1 MTPAAPQDGAIAAA
15 PEILIVGAG
24 FSGLAMAM
32 EARKRGFDDV
42 VILEKAEELGG
53 TWRDNTYPG
62 VACDIPSHLYS
73 FADHPKPDWTRAYA
87 EGPEIQR
94 YLLAVAEAEALRPL
108 IRFGRTFRRAAWD
121 DAARRWTVE
130 TEAAGT
136 GAAETFR
143 PRVLVSAVGALHV
156 PATPDLPG
164 LDGFAGP
171 VFHSARWRHDVPLAG
186 RRVAVVGTGASAVQ
200 LVPEIAREAA
210 EVTVFQRTP
219 PYVVP
224 RQDGPIPPWM
234 RALNRALPILPAIRR
249 RLIHA
254 MHEAQHAVFR
264 GRPLAVRLAMRQWRR
279 NMERHIHD
287 PAMREALTPDY
298 RIGCKRILSSND
310 WYPALARPNLRL
322 IPEGVAEIR
331 PNAVVAA
338 SGREAPADV
347 LILATGFHVTDTLG
361 ALDIRGAGGRSLAE
375 AWADGIHAH
384 LGAAVA
390 GFPNLF
396 LLLGPN
402 TGLGHNSVVLMIE
415 AQAAHVARLLAE
427 MRAADIDAVAPRPEA
442 EAAFAAEMRERLAAS
457 VWQAGG
463 CRSWYQ
469 DAAGGNPTLWPGTVG
484 EFQRRLAAADLAQ
497 YRPVPTRETAP

>member
-1 MTPAAPQDGAIAAA
+1 MTAAA
-15 PEILIVGAG
+15 PRDHATAAAPDILIVGAG

-32 EARKRGFDDV
+32 EARKRGFEDV
-42 VILEKAEELGG
+42 IILEKADELGG

-73 FADHPKPDWTRAYA
+73 FADHPKPDWSRAYA
-87 EGPEIQR
+87 QGPEIQR
-94 YLLAVAEAEALRPL
+94 YLLAVAEAAELRPL
-108 IRFGRTFRRAAWD
+108 IRFGRSFRRAAWH
-121 DAARRWTVE
+121 DAARRWNVE
-130 TEAAGT
+130 TEAG
-136 GAAETFR
+136 ETFR
-143 PRVLVSAVGALHV
+143 PRVLVSALGALHV
-156 PATPDLPG
+156 PATPSLPG
-164 LDGFAGP
+164 LGAFAGP

-186 RRVAVVGTGASAVQ
+186 KRVAVVGTGASAVQ
-200 LVPEIAREAA
+200 FVPEIAKLAA

-224 RQDGPIPPWM
+224 RHDGPIAPWV
-234 RALNRALPILPAIRR
+234 RSLYRALPILPAIRR
-249 RLIHA
+249 RVIHA
-254 MHEAQHAVFR
+254 VHEAQHAVFR
-264 GRPLAVRLAMRQWRR
+264 GEPLAVRLALSQWRR
-279 NMERHIHD
+279 NMERHVHD
-287 PAMREALTPDY
+287 PAMRSALTPDY

-310 WYPALARPNLRL
+310 WYPALARPNVRL
-322 IPEGVAEIR
+322 IPEGVAAIR
-331 PNAVVAA
+331 PDAVVAA

-347 LILATGFHVTDTLG
+347 LIFATGFHVTDTLG

-375 AWADGIHAH
+375 TWAGGIRAH
-384 LGAAVA
+384 LGTAVA

-415 AQAAHVARLLAE
+415 AQAAHVARLLAQ
-427 MRAADIDAVAPRPEA
+427 MRAAGLDAVAPRPEA
-442 EAAFAAEMRERLAAS
+442 EAAFAEEMRERLDAS

-484 EFQRRLAAADLAQ
+484 EFQRRLAGADLSQ
-497 YRPVPTRETAP
+497 YRPAPIRETAP